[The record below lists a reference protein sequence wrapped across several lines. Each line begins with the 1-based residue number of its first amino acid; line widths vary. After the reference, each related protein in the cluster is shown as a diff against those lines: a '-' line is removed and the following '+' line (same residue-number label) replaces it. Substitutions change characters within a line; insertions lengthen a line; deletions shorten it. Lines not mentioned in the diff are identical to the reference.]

1 MPYQYRGD
9 IAHADIAFDAWGE
22 TLEELFKGAAE
33 ATMQVMV
40 EDLTAVR
47 PLETV
52 AISLEEED
60 EEMLLF
66 EFLNELIFYKDARRL
81 LLLPERLLIAQLE
94 DGAGYTLQATLQGEE
109 IEVGRHRLNT
119 DVKAVTM
126 LRFTVARVAE
136 GWRATVVLDV

>member
-22 TLEELFKGAAE
+22 TLEELFNEAAE

-40 EDLTAVR
+40 ENLTAVR

-52 AISLEEED
+52 AISLEEEN

-66 EFLNELIFYKDARRL
+66 DFLNELIFYKDARRL

-126 LRFTVARVAE
+126 LRFSVARVAD

>member
-1 MPYQYRGD
+1 MPFEYRGD
-9 IAHADIAFDAWGE
+9 IAHADIAFNAWGE
-22 TLEELFKGAAE
+22 TLEELFKEAAQ

-47 PLETV
+47 PAETLELK
-52 AISLEEED
+52 LEQSN

-66 EFLNELIFYKDARRL
+66 DFLNELIFYKDARRL
-81 LLLPERLLIAQLE
+81 ILLPTQLAITKAGERC
-94 DGAGYTLQATLQGEE
+94 TLQATLQGEE
-109 IEVGRHRLNT
+109 VDAARHRLNT

-126 LRFTVARVAE
+126 LRFSLTRVPE